1 MFCNT
6 SVTSQT
12 WRGFNPQ
19 NIELKQ
25 SLTGFQRRLT
35 KPVKYDISIEDE
47 ARPNP
52 FDPFSGQ
59 KPTNNMNQQKSL
71 LNNAIPSDEE
81 LVHSAQTGK
90 EDAFALLYERYFP
103 NVFARVR
110 FKVPENDVE
119 DVTQEIF
126 IAVMKSLGSF
136 KGQSKFSTWIWT
148 ITNRK
153 IVDYYRSNKS
163 KLTLTEQDDYEE
175 VVTRNS
181 LNHTAGVDSHQ
192 DDLVT
197 VQHALGTL
205 PQNYQDILLM
215 RFVDEMPF
223 HEIAVQNKQSLEA
236 TKSLFRRSVAA
247 LAKKMEGNDE

>member
-1 MFCNT
+1 
-6 SVTSQT
+6 
-12 WRGFNPQ
+12 
-19 NIELKQ
+19 
-25 SLTGFQRRLT
+25 
-35 KPVKYDISIEDE
+35 
-47 ARPNP
+47 
-52 FDPFSGQ
+52 
-59 KPTNNMNQQKSL
+59 MNHQKSL
-71 LNNAIPSDEE
+71 PNNKTSPTDEE
-81 LVHSAQTGK
+81 LVRFAQTGK
-90 EDAFALLYERYFP
+90 QDAFVLLYERYFP
-103 NVFARVR
+103 NVLARVR

-126 IAVMKSLGSF
+126 IAVLKSLGSF
-136 KGQSKFSTWIWT
+136 KGQSKFNTWIWT

-163 KLTLTEQDDYEE
+163 RLTEQDDYEE
-175 VVTRNS
+175 VVTRNLS
-181 LNHTAGVDSHQ
+181 NHTTSADSNQ

-223 HEIAVQNKQSLEA
+223 NEIALQNKQSLEA

-247 LAKKMEGNDE
+247 LAKRMEGDDE

>member
-1 MFCNT
+1 
-6 SVTSQT
+6 
-12 WRGFNPQ
+12 
-19 NIELKQ
+19 
-25 SLTGFQRRLT
+25 
-35 KPVKYDISIEDE
+35 
-47 ARPNP
+47 
-52 FDPFSGQ
+52 
-59 KPTNNMNQQKSL
+59 MNHQKSL
-71 LNNAIPSDEE
+71 LNNTSPSDEE
-81 LVHSAQTGK
+81 LVRSAQAGQQ
-90 EDAFALLYERYFP
+90 DAFVLLYERYFP

-153 IVDYYRSNKS
+153 IVDYYRSHKS
-163 KLTLTEQDDYEE
+163 VHIEQDDYEE
-175 VVTRNS
+175 VVTRNPS
-181 LNHTAGVDSHQ
+181 NHTVHVDSHQ
-192 DDLVT
+192 DDLDT
-197 VQHALGTL
+197 VKHALGAL

-223 HEIAVQNKQSLEA
+223 NEIAVQNGQSLEA

-247 LAKKMEGNDE
+247 LAKRMEGDDE